1 MDIRRTSFDKH
12 EGSQNVDKVVKR
24 RREQKQRFESTSSVS
39 SVLSDSPSL
48 RSNSSSTV
56 PDPQTVA
63 VDIAGYL
70 HKQGRILKQWKQR
83 YFEIQGNC
91 MYCYKNTEKKECLG
105 YIDLYKSYYVG
116 STTAASFGS
125 SFELQTWDRTHLL
138 AARSESDMKKWIEA
152 IKDKMLPEAKVRQQ
166 KGTRN
171 DVESTIPQ
179 IQRSNRA
186 TVKLSKSGKNKQ
198 LSSSSSPSH
207 ELSRKRAKS
216 VPRSHNI
223 TLEDKDSLTSHE
235 SSSTSLSASLS
246 FPTIKGS
253 TTNVINESHPVNTR
267 EQDNSPVSSNSNK
280 KIVPLET
287 SSPPLPLQVM
297 DKPPS
302 SPPKSSSKIY
312 TGPVDMDTPPVP
324 PQRIIKTS
332 PESSSSPIEQLREIL
347 SNDWNE
353 TRSHDMSYDSIL
365 PPLNET
371 WVAEETYVEQL
382 RHFLKVCA

>member
-1 MDIRRTSFDKH
+1 MY
-12 EGSQNVDKVVKR
+12 
-24 RREQKQRFESTSSVS
+24 
-39 SVLSDSPSL
+39 VLIV
-48 RSNSSSTV
+48 TCV
-56 PDPQTVA
+56 IHT
-63 VDIAGYL
+63 
-70 HKQGRILKQWKQR
+70 
-83 YFEIQGNC
+83 
-91 MYCYKNTEKKECLG
+91 
-105 YIDLYKSYYVG
+105 
-116 STTAASFGS
+116 
-125 SFELQTWDRTHLL
+125 LL
-138 AARSESDMKKWIEA
+138 FR
-152 IKDKMLPEAKVRQQ
+152 VRQQ

-198 LSSSSSPSH
+198 LSSSSSSSSPSH

-223 TLEDKDSLTSHE
+223 TLEDKDSLTSRE

-253 TTNVINESHPVNTR
+253 TTNVSHPVNTR
-267 EQDNSPVSSNSNK
+267 EQDNSPVSSNSNE

-302 SPPKSSSKIY
+302 SPPKSPSKIY

-332 PESSSSPIEQLREIL
+332 PESSSPIEQLREIL